1 MVSTGK
7 CLIGSFVAA
16 IDEVIRARV
25 GDAFPSRPV
34 GKMET
39 MYENMLELNE
49 ELNSLKQRQGDLIM
63 AETARAAAEFSEYKA
78 KCQQMIDYL
87 QQQNRELE
95 AARDAAIKSL
105 VQREKETKLLREKLD
120 CVCPEDEAQAM
131 STRVQFWNDAVLR
144 HQQEVKSISME
155 LDQCRCTVSQLEEKL
170 RRSQELCDE
179 REVRVKQYRETALS
193 DQRKVVEI
201 KEENECLRERL
212 EDLKSNYESH
222 QRELIGKQAE
232 IDSLKVEIHKGEI
245 TASSLQARIEEMSSS
260 QQHLRNSWTEELS
273 RWQSE
278 CDRLRKDLTVLD
290 TKYQAETEQLR
301 ARIDQERVYIDTEKR
316 RSDTITRT
324 VRSRDLDLE
333 DKTKHIES
341 LTIQLAELKG
351 ALSARELECE
361 VGARLRQ
368 RLSTDSTSPTPTVA
382 VEPVEDTLAGHWRA
396 AAERAQ
402 TNEGVLRQQLEVL
415 QNSLNTT
422 EQAVERLQAEL
433 NLAVEREQTAKELTT
448 RAQQSLEERTRLETE
463 RLELS
468 TELATLKDQA
478 EQHALSLA
486 SVKEELTD
494 QRRRNEQEIIDHG
507 EDLKQLRHLE
517 DRCGVLLAE
526 KDSRVKELTVTIE
539 SLTQEVRAKE
549 LEVIKTA
556 DALDASKDCVQAAR
570 EEVLSLTELLEIRS
584 RKRSATALPED
595 ADGEVRNLQI
605 LLGDVS
611 KHRDLLLAQ
620 QTSSSVAL
628 DRAMCDRNLAMA
640 QMAEM
645 NRHVETLNLQLEE
658 VNVER
663 IRLDIVNA
671 EDFKGQTEK
680 LKLKVAALE
689 RSLHMATEAK
699 QEIQKKYQ
707 EVSAQMHSSRH
718 EWVAEDILTQI
729 ETDPM

>member
-1 MVSTGK
+1 MVSAGK
-7 CLIGSFVAA
+7 CLFGSCVAA
-16 IDEVIRARV
+16 IDEVIQARV
-25 GDAFPSRPV
+25 GDVFPSRPV
-34 GKMET
+34 AKMET

-49 ELNSLKQRQGDLIM
+49 ELNSLKQRQGDMIM
-63 AETARAAAEFSEYKA
+63 AETARATAEFSEYKA

-87 QQQNRELE
+87 QQQNKELE

-105 VQREKETKLLREKLD
+105 VQREKEAKLLREKLG
-120 CVCPEDEAQAM
+120 CVCPEDEAQAI

-193 DQRKVVEI
+193 DQRRVVEI
-201 KEENECLRERL
+201 KEENECLKERV

-222 QRELIGKQAE
+222 QRELVGKQAD
-232 IDSLKVEIHKGEI
+232 IDSLKLEIHKGEI
-245 TASSLQARIEEMSSS
+245 TASSLQTRIEEMSSS
-260 QQHLRNSWTEELS
+260 QQHQRNVWTAELS

-301 ARIDQERVYIDTEKR
+301 SRIDQERVYIDTEKR
-316 RSDTITRT
+316 RGETMTRT
-324 VRSRDLDLE
+324 VRSRDLDIE
-333 DKTKHIES
+333 DKTKHIET

-368 RLSTDSTSPTPTVA
+368 RLSTDSAPAVA
-382 VEPVEDTLAGHWRA
+382 VEPLEDLDTLTGHWRA

-402 TNEGVLRQQLEVL
+402 ANEGVLRQQLEVL
-415 QNSLNTT
+415 QYSLDTT

-433 NLAVEREQTAKELTT
+433 NLAVEREQTAKEITT
-448 RAQQSLEERTRLETE
+448 RAQQSLEERTRLEAE
-463 RLELS
+463 KLELS
-468 TELATLKDQA
+468 TALATLKDEAAQNM
-478 EQHALSLA
+478 LSLA
-486 SVKEELTD
+486 SVKEELAD

-507 EDLKQLRHLE
+507 EDLKKLRELE
-517 DRCGVLLAE
+517 VRGDVLTAE
-526 KDSRVKELTVTIE
+526 KDKRIKELTVTTND
-539 SLTQEVRAKE
+539 LAQEVRNKE
-549 LEVIKTA
+549 LEIIRTA

-584 RKRSATALPED
+584 RKRGAASLPED

-620 QTSSSVAL
+620 QTSTSVAL
-628 DRAMCDRNLAMA
+628 DRATCDRNLAMA
-640 QMAEM
+640 QMADM
-645 NRHVETLNLQLEE
+645 NRHIETLNLQLEE

-663 IRLDIVNA
+663 VRLDIVNA

-689 RSLHMATEAK
+689 RSLHMANEAK
-699 QEIQKKYQ
+699 QEIQKKNQ
-707 EVSAQMHSSRH
+707 EVSAQLNNSRH
-718 EWVAEDILTQI
+718 E
-729 ETDPM
+729 